1 MDVQYPSNR
10 VRGYAGSYL
19 NLGIHVAQGFE
30 WLICFDIPLV
40 KHPAPHGSNRAGDHF
55 VAFTYGSILLAR
67 DARDGVDPLI
77 PIPNAEITDYRVAPS
92 ERGGFLTAYV
102 TVGDTELKLIDYM
115 SAGNDWQN
123 TRFASWLPLA

>member
-1 MDVQYPSNR
+1 
-10 VRGYAGSYL
+10 
-19 NLGIHVAQGFE
+19 
-30 WLICFDIPLV
+30 
-40 KHPAPHGSNRAGDHF
+40 

-123 TRFASWLPLA
+123 TRFASWLPLT